1 MRAST
6 VTVCTL
12 AALTT
17 LQADAESAAPVAA
30 PLPASELRVD
40 ETHAVPPLPVATII
54 PPEALL
60 TSTLE
65 APRPPA
71 PPTLGGISSNPSPP
85 ELRDLGGDATLRSAA
100 STNQSSTPIS
110 TELNP
115 IFAHFTD
122 IEGHWAQSQI
132 QTLQQAGIVYGFADQ
147 TFRPDEPITSPHLA
161 RILQQAIAKHGI
173 GFLIHFSNGFFK
185 ANQRLSQTLTRAEVV
200 TLAYQALTESGAI
213 APENTPFEQ
222 PFELLAY
229 GTGADTDRAELGSVL
244 VAQTELTPPTIAPP
258 TTQEP
263 SSQPPDSIEL
273 PQVPVAQASTPIPVP
288 VPVAPESNS
297 APLPVPQ
304 PPAIDGDTPPA
315 TSPDGLTVP
324 PTTTPNGLT
333 VVSIPASGFPVTA
346 APANPTGVSS
356 QLGTLLQGNDAEQ
369 LRDYWTALCQS
380 NAPDLGEALQA
391 CDQLLA
397 INPRDAAVWI
407 IRGDVMFK
415 LNKFAEA
422 FASYDRAFASTPA
435 TSNLH
440 TNRCRALSALGQ
452 QEAAIAE
459 CDKAI
464 QLDKSW
470 EDETPAIAWY
480 TKGTALK
487 RLGKNEDA
495 LAAYDKALALAPS
508 YSLAWAEQCRVLS
521 EVGKQEAAIAS
532 CDRALSTNGDW
543 GNRTPAIAWY
553 HRGLALS
560 RLDREQEAVAAYDK
574 ALEIN
579 PKDASIWTKQGTL
592 LGELG
597 KHTEALLSHDQAL
610 KISPN
615 YSLAL
620 VNRCASLNKLGK
632 YEEALAACEQA
643 INGDGRWNELGITYA
658 WDQRGTAL
666 AGLGKLEEGLA
677 SVDRAVALKADYI
690 EAWSNRSVI
699 LWRMKQY
706 TEALAAA
713 DRAVSIKADY
723 SQGWFNKGRIL
734 RTMERYEA
742 AIDAYDQALKGD
754 VNPNDKPTLA
764 DIWANRSAA
773 LWRLG
778 KYQEALESTQQAVK
792 IDPESPLGWFNQGSI
807 LMSLKK
813 PREAAIAYEQAT
825 QLDPDD
831 VYAWIGQGI
840 ALEKTGRYK
849 EALATLDEALKIE
862 PEQPLA
868 VQSRDAVLKK
878 LKPERSQPVKDEE
891 EG

>member
-40 ETHAVPPLPVATII
+40 EIHAVPPLPVTTIV

-60 TSTLE
+60 TPALDI
-65 APRPPA
+65 PRPP
-71 PPTLGGISSNPSPP
+71 TPSTF
-85 ELRDLGGDATLRSAA
+85 RDDAEMRAA
-100 STNQSSTPIS
+100 TT
-110 TELNP
+110 
-115 IFAHFTD
+115 HFTD

-132 QTLQQAGIVYGFADQ
+132 QTLQLAGIVYGFADQ
-147 TFRPDEPITSPHLA
+147 TFRPNEPITSPHLA

-173 GFLIHFSNGFFK
+173 GFLIHFSNGFLK
-185 ANQRLSQTLTRAEVV
+185 ANQRLSQTLTRAEVA

-213 APENTPFEQ
+213 TPENTPFEQ

-229 GTGADTDRAELGSVL
+229 GTGADTDPAELGSVL
-244 VAQTELTPPTIAPP
+244 VAQTELASSTISPPP
-258 TTQEP
+258 TQEP
-263 SSQPPDSIEL
+263 SSSQPPDPIEL
-273 PQVPVAQASTPIPVP
+273 PQVPVAQAPTPIPVP
-288 VPVAPESNS
+288 VSPESNS
-297 APLPVPQ
+297 VPLPVPQ
-304 PPAIDGDTPPA
+304 PPTIDGDTPPPN
-315 TSPDGLTVP
+315 SSDGLTIP
-324 PTTTPNGLT
+324 ATTTPNGLT
-333 VVSIPASGFPVTA
+333 VVPIPASGFPVTA
-346 APANPTGVSS
+346 APANAPGVSS

-397 INPRDAAVWI
+397 INPKDAAVWM

-452 QEAAIAE
+452 QEAALAE

-495 LAAYDKALALAPS
+495 LAAYDKALALSPS

-532 CDRALSTNGDW
+532 CDRALATNGDW
-543 GNRTPAIAWY
+543 GDRTPAIAWY

-579 PKDASIWTKQGTL
+579 PKDVSIWTKQGTL

-643 INGDGRWNELGITYA
+643 INGDGRWNELGIAYA

-677 SVDRAVALKADYI
+677 SVDRAVTLKADYI

-713 DRAVSIKADY
+713 DRAVSIKVDY

-792 IDPESPLGWFNQGSI
+792 IDPESPLGWFNQGSV
-807 LMSLKK
+807 LMSLAK

-825 QLDPDD
+825 QLDPND

-849 EALATLDEALKIE
+849 EALTTLDEALKIE
-862 PEQPLA
+862 PDQPLA
-868 VQSRDAVLKK
+868 VQSRNAVLKK
-878 LKPERSQPVKDEE
+878 LKPERS
-891 EG
+891 